1 MYASSEKA
9 LIKKDYKEN
18 IYHSNIWNYFKK
30 NDHTTQAYLSWD
42 CDYRQWKFVFPLNDC
57 RKSYSIHFSNF
68 DDAQSYINHIVNNYL
83 S

>member
-18 IYHSNIWNYFKK
+18 IYHNNIWNYFKK

-42 CDYRQWKFVFPLNDC
+42 YDYKQWNKNSP
-57 RKSYSIHFSNF
+57 H
-68 DDAQSYINHIVNNYL
+68 
-83 S
+83 